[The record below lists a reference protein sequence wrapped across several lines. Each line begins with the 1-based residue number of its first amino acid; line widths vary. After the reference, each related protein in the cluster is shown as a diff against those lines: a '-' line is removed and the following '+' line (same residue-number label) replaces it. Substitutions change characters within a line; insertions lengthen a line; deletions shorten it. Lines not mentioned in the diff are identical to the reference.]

1 MVTQTKAVAIRE
13 KAVVKWK
20 GEQIIVTFNDVRN
33 LICRQATDQEI
44 AVFLKTCQSLQLNP
58 FASEVYLIKY
68 KETDKAAIVIA
79 IGSYLKAAE
88 ANKDYNGHE
97 AGIILKDSGGKLEFR
112 EGAFLLDD
120 EREKLVGGWAKVYRK
135 NRDRATYMAVN
146 KAECVRYTREGEP
159 TRFWTEEK
167 QASMLRKTALKRGLV
182 EAFPSLFAG
191 TISPGEIPEVYE
203 EIPEGELPP
212 ALEKGGQPDWK
223 KFWARVKS
231 ELGLTTEEARELLH
245 VDSIK
250 EELIDAGWTMEMI
263 WEALVKALQQQ
274 KATEGEAEEKPSGS
288 AAPTKIKPKQA
299 DWRAFWEHAEQLG
312 LSQKQVHEMLEVT
325 SVKEW
330 TDQGKTLDEAIEV
343 VSKKLSQEEATRL
356 SGLAGE
362 DFNIDLEWLRESQK
376 TLKWT
381 DDTVLT
387 FIIGQYKVSGT
398 SVTGALNKLTREQA
412 EDFVNQINKRLEK
425 QTSLF

>member
-1 MVTQTKAVAIRE
+1 MITNTKPTPKALVP
-13 KAVVKWK
+13 KTPTAVVKWK
-20 GEQIIVTFNDVRN
+20 GEQITVTFNDVRN

-58 FASEVYLIKY
+58 FANEVYLIKY
-68 KETDKAAIVIA
+68 TEREKAAIVVS

-88 ANKDYNGHE
+88 MNKSYNGNE

-120 EREKLVGGWAKVYRK
+120 EKEKLVGGWAKVYRK
-135 NRDRATYMAVN
+135 NRGRPTYMAVN

-167 QASMLRKTALKRGLV
+167 QASMLRKTALKRALV

-191 TISPGEIPEVYE
+191 TISTGEIPEAEYE

-231 ELGLTTEEARELLH
+231 ELGLTTEEARLLLQ

-250 EELIDAGWTMEMI
+250 EELLDQGWTMEQI
-263 WEALVKALQQQ
+263 WDGLVTALQQQ
-274 KATEGEAEEKPSGS
+274 NAPEIEPEQDKDLFGEREEQAGAAAPEEAETAIGTAPMTKRDPETIRTINDLLKACNADFKMQPKDVYAELNVNSASGIAES
-288 AAPTKIKPKQA
+288 ASECYRRIAA
-299 DWRAFWEHAEQLG
+299 ARG
-312 LSQKQVHEMLEVT
+312 
-325 SVKEW
+325 
-330 TDQGKTLDEAIEV
+330 
-343 VSKKLSQEEATRL
+343 
-356 SGLAGE
+356 
-362 DFNIDLEWLRESQK
+362 
-376 TLKWT
+376 
-381 DDTVLT
+381 
-387 FIIGQYKVSGT
+387 
-398 SVTGALNKLTREQA
+398 
-412 EDFVNQINKRLEK
+412 
-425 QTSLF
+425 